1 MNIVLLGPP
10 GVGKGTQA
18 QIIAEKKNLKWI
30 STGDILRK
38 EVSEGTSLGR
48 EAEIYM
54 KEGKLVPDNIII
66 EIIKKH
72 LSPKGVIFDGFPR
85 NLSQAKALEKI
96 MEIDKVIFL
105 NCPEEIVIF
114 RLTNRRICIKC
125 NRVYNLI
132 SNPPKRDEICDVCG
146 SKLIQRE
153 DDKPEVI
160 RKRFRVYEEE
170 TKPLLSYYREKG
182 ILFEVDA
189 SGSIEEI
196 TKNLLKVL
204 NHG

>member
-18 QIIAEKKNLKWI
+18 QILAKKLGLKWI

-38 EVSEGTSLGR
+38 EVAEGTELGKK
-48 EAEIYM
+48 AEKYM
-54 KEGKLVPDNIII
+54 KEGKLVPDDIII

-72 LSPKGVIFDGFPR
+72 LSSSGVIFDGFPR

-96 MEIDKVIFL
+96 MNVDKVIFL
-105 NCPEEIVIF
+105 NCPEEVVIF
-114 RLTNRRICIKC
+114 RLTNRRICVKC

-132 SNPPKRDEICDVCG
+132 SNPPKNDEVCDVCG
-146 SKLIQRE
+146 SKLVQRE

-160 RKRFRVYEEE
+160 RKRFRVYNEE

-182 ILFEVDA
+182 ILYEIDA
-189 SGSIEEI
+189 SGEVSEI
-196 TKNLLKVL
+196 TKSILGVL
-204 NHG
+204 NE

>member
-18 QIIAEKKNLKWI
+18 QILAKKLGLKWI

-38 EVSEGTSLGR
+38 EVAEGTELGKK
-48 EAEIYM
+48 AEKYM
-54 KEGKLVPDNIII
+54 KEGKLVPDDIII

-72 LSPKGVIFDGFPR
+72 LSSSGVIFDGFPR

-96 MEIDKVIFL
+96 MDVDKVIFL
-105 NCPEEIVIF
+105 NCPEEVVIF
-114 RLTNRRICIKC
+114 RLTNRRICVKC

-132 SNPPKRDEICDVCG
+132 SNPPKNDEVCDVCG
-146 SKLIQRE
+146 SKLVQRE

-160 RKRFRVYEEE
+160 RKRFRVYNEE

-182 ILFEVDA
+182 ILYEIDA
-189 SGSIEEI
+189 SGEVSEI
-196 TKNLLKVL
+196 TKSILGVL
-204 NHG
+204 NE